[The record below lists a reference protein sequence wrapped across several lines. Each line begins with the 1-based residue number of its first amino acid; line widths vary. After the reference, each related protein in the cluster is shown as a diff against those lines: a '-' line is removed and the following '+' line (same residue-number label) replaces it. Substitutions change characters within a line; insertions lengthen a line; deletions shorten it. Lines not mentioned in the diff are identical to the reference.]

1 MCLVLEVRRTERR
14 KREHS
19 SAGRAHALQAWG
31 HRFEPCCSHQYGP
44 VVQSVS
50 TPACHAGG
58 RRFESV
64 RGRQFN
70 SAERKLCT
78 TYASVAQLVE
88 QWTEN
93 PRVVGSIPTGGT
105 TVPYGNRDAGVAH
118 PVERHLAK
126 VEVASSSLV
135 TRSIRYRGQVVRQE
149 SAKLSFA
156 SSNLAGTSKMIRVLE
171 MGHGFF
177 LLIFSSLALFYQ
189 QNPNFFALYKVLH
202 LCYTCYET
210 QTNIRLFASS

>member
-1 MCLVLEVRRTERR
+1 MFPPS
-14 KREHS
+14 K
-19 SAGRAHALQAWG
+19 
-31 HRFEPCCSHQYGP
+31 YGP

-64 RGRQFN
+64 RGRHNASVQSFG
-70 SAERKLCT
+70 SAR
-78 TYASVAQLVE
+78 YASVAQLVE
-88 QWTEN
+88 QRTEN

-105 TVPYGNRDAGVAH
+105 TVPFGNRDAGVAH

-149 SAKLSFA
+149 SAKLSLA
-156 SSNLAGTSKMIRVLE
+156 SSNLAGTSKTKRTSIWMS
-171 MGHGFF
+171 F
-177 LLIFSSLALFYQ
+177 LFWKNRAVRFEDQKCDCPGISHLPTARRRQLICFCPFPGKNANKSGW
-189 QNPNFFALYKVLH
+189 
-202 LCYTCYET
+202 
-210 QTNIRLFASS
+210 